1 MKIAHRR
8 WPLPLL
14 YTLAFG
20 LIAALSFGVFALAN
34 RTLIWNMD
42 GITQHYPVMIEL
54 HKLLTQQGLLGV
66 TGWSW
71 TLGLGADK
79 LTTLAYYVLGDPF
92 AYVLALFP
100 LRDLETGYGLFI
112 VFRLYATGLAFLWLA
127 KRYHFRPFSQLLGAL
142 AYAFTGY
149 SLMVGVHHPFFLM
162 PMIWLPLLFLGIDQ
176 LYRSGRWALLGSV
189 TGLAVLSNF
198 YFAYILGL
206 GSLGYALIH
215 YWTVKA
221 AGKLGL
227 SLGALIRRCVAAA
240 VSGVLLA
247 GVLLWPSVLMMS
259 QSTRAAAT
267 FANGLWHYPLSYYL
281 KLGNAILTTGN
292 VLSYWAILGISSLG
306 FLGCVY
312 VLSHWRD
319 YRPLALTLGLMIIGL
334 GIPAVA
340 ATFNVLSTPSNRW
353 LLLAAVPV
361 NLALMVLVDHLAELT
376 LRDRWWLGGATGAL
390 LLGVYLSN
398 GGTFDNPGRN
408 LLTYGLLLATVGV
421 IMASAQ
427 QPVRITRVLL
437 GGLLGV
443 NLITNAWGYYDPN
456 AGRQATQQLR
466 RQDATRY
473 LDEYYDGA
481 QTVPQADPVF
491 YRASTLPNYN
501 LMRTV
506 GNNFTMRH
514 DLHGIMSYFS
524 VENGYVGRFSQD
536 LQNAQYAM
544 NSPVTQADNRTTFNH
559 LLGVKYLFARQ
570 DQLDQHV
577 ATPYGYRATKRQ
589 FHERPVYGL
598 SNGTGTRVMTTDL
611 AFPLVYSQ
619 PRALSLAQWRRL
631 SAPDRERSLTQ
642 AAVVTRRPTPVAA
655 AKYRSVKRNLAYT
668 VTAQTA
674 PVIDS
679 FNKVVQY
686 RLQQANAGQKG
697 NLNQKQTANFG
708 ATLQQPDLKPNQDGL
723 ISDAQMRQ
731 YAPMVRLRAHQAA
744 LERVLLKNQHIIDHT
759 QRVNAHGLRQMTSD
773 AQGHPISY
781 TLTITVPKKAMGS
794 ELYLELN
801 GIQATKLTT
810 RDRLQAHDN
819 TSVLGLTPR
828 SALTKLNDWRQAVSD
843 PDLGDYW
850 VTAKTRNQSKA
861 FSQFGLDNLSDYE
874 PKHRVLL
881 NLGYSRQKRQTI
893 DITFNT
899 TRQLSFKSVKLM
911 AMPFNRN
918 YDRQVHAVQRRSLQA
933 GRIQNNR
940 ITGMLRLKRA
950 GVLTTSIPY
959 SSGWRLTVDGRP
971 VKTQVVNDGFVGAQL
986 DAGHHRIKL
995 TYHTPGLR
1003 LGILATVIGLGWLG
1017 LQALRERR
1025 PAEEAKP

>member
-1 MKIAHRR
+1 MKIAHHR
-8 WPLPLL
+8 WPLPLV

-20 LIAALSFGVFALAN
+20 LIAALSFGVFTLAN
-34 RTLIWNMD
+34 RTLIWNLD

-54 HKLLTQQGLLGV
+54 HKLLTQHGLLGV

-92 AYVLALFP
+92 AYILALVP
-100 LRDLETGYGLFI
+100 LRNLEMGYGIFVVL
-112 VFRLYATGLAFLWLA
+112 RLYTTGLAFLWLA
-127 KRYHFRPFSQLLGAL
+127 HHYHFRPFSQLLGAL

-149 SLMVGVHHPFFLM
+149 SLMVGVHHPFFLL
-162 PMIWLPLLFLGIDQ
+162 PMIWMPLLFLGIDH
-176 LYRSGRWALLGSV
+176 LYRSGRWAFLGSV

-215 YWTVKA
+215 YWTVKS

-227 SLGALIRRCVAAA
+227 KPGALVRRCLAAA
-240 VSGVLLA
+240 VSGVCLA
-247 GVLLWPSVLMMS
+247 GVLLWPSILMMS
-259 QSTRAAAT
+259 HSTRAAST
-267 FANGLWHYPLSYYL
+267 FANGLWFYPLSYYL

-306 FLGCVY
+306 FLGCIY
-312 VLSHWRD
+312 VLVHWRH
-319 YRPLALTLGLMIIGL
+319 YRQLALTLGLIVVGL
-334 GIPAVA
+334 GVPAVA
-340 ATFNVLSTPSNRW
+340 ALFNVLSTPSNRW

-361 NLALMVLVDHLAELT
+361 NLALMTLMDHLAELT
-376 LRDRWWLGGATGAL
+376 VSDRWWLSGAAVAL
-390 LLGVYLSN
+390 LVGVYISN
-398 GGTFDNPGRN
+398 GGTLDNPGRN
-408 LLTYGLLLATVGV
+408 LITYGFLLATTVV
-421 IMASAQ
+421 VMASAQ
-427 QPVRITRVLL
+427 QPVRLTRVLL
-437 GGLLGV
+437 GSLLGL
-443 NLITNAWGYYDPN
+443 NLVTNAWGYYDPN
-456 AGRQATQQLR
+456 AGSQATQQLR

-473 LDEYYDGA
+473 LNDYYDGA

-491 YRASTLPNYN
+491 YRTSTLPNYN

-544 NSPVTQADNRTTFNH
+544 NSPVTQADNRSTLNH

-570 DQLDQHV
+570 DQLKNHV
-577 ATPYGYRATKRQ
+577 ATPYGYHASKKVFQ
-589 FHERPVYGL
+589 ERPVYGL
-598 SNGTGTRVMTTDL
+598 SNGTGTQVMTTDL

-619 PRALSLAQWRRL
+619 PRALSQAQWRRL
-631 SAPDRERSLTQ
+631 SAPDRERSLVQ
-642 AAVVTRRPTPVAA
+642 AAVVDQRKPKVAA
-655 AKYRSVKRNLAYT
+655 ATYHSVKRTLAYT

-679 FNKVVQY
+679 VNKVVQY

-708 ATLQQPDLKPNQDGL
+708 ATLKQPDLKPNQAGL

-731 YAPMVRLRAHQAA
+731 YAPMVRLKANRAA
-744 LERVLLKNQHIIDHT
+744 LKKVLRQNQHIVAHT

-801 GIQATKLTT
+801 GIRAQKLTT
-810 RDRLQAHDN
+810 HDRLQAHDN
-819 TSVLGLTPR
+819 TSILGLTPR

-881 NLGYSRQKRQTI
+881 NLGYSRQKRQTV

-899 TRQLSFKSVKLM
+899 TRQLSFKSVKLI
-911 AMPFNRN
+911 AMPFNQN
-918 YDRQVHAVQRRSLQA
+918 YDRQVAAVQRRGLQA
-933 GRIQNNR
+933 GRVQNNR
-940 ITGMLRLKRA
+940 ITGKLTLARA

-959 SSGWRLTVDGRP
+959 STGWRLTVDGRP
-971 VKTQVVNDGFVGAQL
+971 VKTQVVNDGFVGAQVT
-986 DAGHHRIKL
+986 AGQHRITL
-995 TYHTPGLR
+995 TYRTPGL
-1003 LGILATVIGLGWLG
+1003 LVGSLATLVGLGWLM
-1017 LQALRERR
+1017 LQAWRERR
-1025 PAEEAKP
+1025 LTDES